1 MSNQLLR
8 ETEQLIAAATSGG
21 GLSYPQKNR
30 VQELTR
36 LILNAEVRQC
46 NCTDRFLDAL
56 FMCRKQLK
64 TYGIMK
70 PCNYKLKNN
79 VVLQFQN
86 GVYTNA
92 NLTDEVAE
100 AYLAKYPNTTYFAEK
115 KPIEASEKET
125 VNKEPVKRSEGD
137 DLGEAVEA
145 IKDSFSRGISMTEI
159 RKQMKTFVFSN
170 GDTLASRGLNEAIKI
185 FKESVNESAD
195 ENVNTEKESE

>member
-1 MSNQLLR
+1 MKNDLLK
-8 ETEQLIAAATSGG
+8 EVEQLIAAATKGG

-36 LILNAEVRQC
+36 LILHAEVRQC

-70 PCNYKLKNN
+70 PCNYRLKNN

-86 GVYTNA
+86 NVYTNA

-115 KPIEASEKET
+115 KPIEVSEKQD
-125 VNKEPVKRSEGD
+125 VNDPVKRTEGD
-137 DLGEAVEA
+137 DLTEAVEA
-145 IKDSFSRGISMTEI
+145 IKDAFSRGIGMMEI
-159 RKQMKTFVFSN
+159 RERMKNFQFSN

-185 FKESVNESAD
+185 FKESVND
-195 ENVNTEKESE
+195 ENVNA

>member
-1 MSNQLLR
+1 MRDDLLKEV
-8 ETEQLIAAATSGG
+8 ETLIAAATTGG
-21 GLSYPQKNR
+21 GLSYSQKSR
-30 VQELTR
+30 VEELTR

-70 PCNYKLKNN
+70 PCKYRLKNN

-115 KPIEASEKET
+115 KPIEVSEKQVTE
-125 VNKEPVKRSEGD
+125 EPVKRSEGD
-137 DLGEAVEA
+137 DLAEAVQS
-145 IKDSFSRGISMTEI
+145 IKDMFSRGIGMMEI
-159 RKQMKTFVFSN
+159 RDRMKNFVFSN
-170 GDTLASRGLNEAIKI
+170 GDTIAARGIHEAIQI
-185 FKESVNESAD
+185 FKESVNESPEK
-195 ENVNTEKESE
+195 ENVNA

>member
-1 MSNQLLR
+1 MSDQLLR
-8 ETEQLIAAATSGG
+8 ETEQLIAAATKGG
-21 GLSYPQKNR
+21 GLSYPEKRR
-30 VQELTR
+30 VEELTR

-46 NCTDRFLDAL
+46 NCSDRFLDAL

-70 PCNYKLKNN
+70 PCKYKLKNN

-86 GVYTNA
+86 NVYTNA

-115 KPIEASEKET
+115 KVIEVSEKQAEG
-125 VNKEPVKRSEGD
+125 PVKRSEGD
-137 DLGEAVEA
+137 DLTEAVEA
-145 IKDSFSRGISMTEI
+145 IKDAFSRGIGMMEI
-159 RKQMKTFVFSN
+159 RERMKNFVFSN
-170 GDTLASRGLNEAIKI
+170 GDTIAWRGVQEAIRI
-185 FKESVNESAD
+185 FKESVNEASEN

>member
-1 MSNQLLR
+1 MELLQ
-8 ETEQLIAAATSGG
+8 EVENLIAAATTGG
-21 GLSYPQKNR
+21 GLSYPQKTR

-70 PCNYKLKNN
+70 PCKYKLKNN

-86 GVYTNA
+86 NVYTNA

-115 KPIEASEKET
+115 KVIKVSEKQAEAT
-125 VNKEPVKRSEGD
+125 GPVKRSEGN
-137 DLGEAVEA
+137 DLTEAVEA
-145 IKDSFSRGISMTEI
+145 IKDAFSRGIGMMEI
-159 RKQMKTFVFSN
+159 RERMKNFVFSN
-170 GDTLASRGLNEAIKI
+170 GDTISARGINEAIKI
-185 FKESVNESAD
+185 FKESLKD
-195 ENVNTEKESE
+195 ENFES

>member
-1 MSNQLLR
+1 MSNDLLK
-8 ETEQLIAAATSGG
+8 EVEQLIAAATQGG
-21 GLSYPQKNR
+21 GLSYPQKSR

-36 LILNAEVRQC
+36 LILHAEVRQC

-86 GVYTNA
+86 NVYTNA

-100 AYLAKYPNTTYFAEK
+100 AYLSKYPNTTYFAEK
-115 KPIEASEKET
+115 KPIEVSEKQD
-125 VNKEPVKRSEGD
+125 VADEPIKRSEGD
-137 DLGEAVEA
+137 DLTEAVEA
-145 IKDSFSRGISMTEI
+145 IKDAHSRGIGMMEI
-159 RKQMKTFVFSN
+159 RERMKLFQFSN

-185 FKESVNESAD
+185 FKESVNETEN
-195 ENVNTEKESE
+195 ENVNA

>member
-1 MSNQLLR
+1 MKNDLLK
-8 ETEQLIAAATSGG
+8 EVEQLIAAATQGG
-21 GLSYPQKNR
+21 GLSYPQKSR

-36 LILNAEVRQC
+36 LILHAEVRQC

-86 GVYTNA
+86 NVYTNA

-100 AYLAKYPNTTYFAEK
+100 AYLSKYPKTTYFAEK
-115 KPIEASEKET
+115 KPIEVSEKQD
-125 VNKEPVKRSEGD
+125 VADEPIKRSEGD
-137 DLGEAVEA
+137 DLTEAVEA
-145 IKDSFSRGISMTEI
+145 IKDAHSRGIGMMEI
-159 RKQMKTFVFSN
+159 RERMKLFQFSN

-185 FKESVNESAD
+185 FKESVNETEN
-195 ENVNTEKESE
+195 ENVNA

>member
-1 MSNQLLR
+1 MDLLKEV
-8 ETEQLIAAATSGG
+8 ETLIAAATTGG
-21 GLSYPQKNR
+21 GLSYPQKSR

-46 NCTDRFLDAL
+46 NCSDRFLDAL

-70 PCNYKLKNN
+70 PCKYKLKNN

-86 GVYTNA
+86 NVYTNA

-115 KPIEASEKET
+115 KAIEVSEKQASG
-125 VNKEPVKRSEGD
+125 PVKRSEGD
-137 DLGEAVEA
+137 DLTEAVES
-145 IKDSFSRGISMTEI
+145 IKDAFSRGIGMMEI
-159 RKQMKTFVFSN
+159 RERMKTFVFSN
-170 GDTLASRGLNEAIKI
+170 GDTISARGINEAIKI
-185 FKESVNESAD
+185 FKESVD
-195 ENVNTEKESE
+195 ENVEPEKENE

>member
-1 MSNQLLR
+1 MELLQ
-8 ETEQLIAAATSGG
+8 EVENLIAAATKGG
-21 GLSYPQKNR
+21 GLSYLQQTR

-70 PCNYKLKNN
+70 PCKYRLKNN

-86 GVYTNA
+86 NVYTNA

-115 KPIEASEKET
+115 KAIEVSEKQAAG
-125 VNKEPVKRSEGD
+125 PVKRSEGD
-137 DLGEAVEA
+137 DLAEAVEA
-145 IKDSFSRGISMTEI
+145 IKDMHSRGIGMMEI
-159 RKQMKTFVFSN
+159 RERMKNFEFSN
-170 GDTLASRGLNEAIKI
+170 GDTIAFRGIQEAIKI
-185 FKESVNESAD
+185 FKESLKD
-195 ENVNTEKESE
+195 ENVEPEKENE

>member
-1 MSNQLLR
+1 MKNDLLK
-8 ETEQLIAAATSGG
+8 EVEQLIAAATQGG
-21 GLSYPQKNR
+21 GLSYPQKSR

-36 LILNAEVRQC
+36 LILHAEVRQC

-86 GVYTNA
+86 NVYTNA

-115 KPIEASEKET
+115 KPFEVSEKQD
-125 VNKEPVKRSEGD
+125 VADEPVKRTEGD
-137 DLGEAVEA
+137 DLTEAVEA
-145 IKDSFSRGISMTEI
+145 IKDAHSRGIGMMEI
-159 RKQMKTFVFSN
+159 RERMKLFQFSN

-185 FKESVNESAD
+185 FKESVNETEN
-195 ENVNTEKESE
+195 ENVNA

>member
-1 MSNQLLR
+1 MKNDLLK
-8 ETEQLIAAATSGG
+8 EVEQLIAAATTGG
-21 GLSYPQKNR
+21 GLSYPQKSM

-36 LILNAEVRQC
+36 LILHAEVRQC
-46 NCTDRFLDAL
+46 NCSDRFLDAL

-70 PCNYKLKNN
+70 PCNYRLKNN

-86 GVYTNA
+86 NVYTNA

-115 KPIEASEKET
+115 KPIEVSEKQ
-125 VNKEPVKRSEGD
+125 VADQEPVKRSEGD
-137 DLGEAVEA
+137 DLTEAVEA
-145 IKDSFSRGISMTEI
+145 IKDAFSRGIGMMEI
-159 RKQMKTFVFSN
+159 RERMKLFQFSN

-185 FKESVNESAD
+185 FKESVNEESD
-195 ENVNTEKESE
+195 ENVNA

>member
-1 MSNQLLR
+1 MDLLKEV
-8 ETEQLIAAATSGG
+8 ETLIAAATSGG

-30 VQELTR
+30 VEELTR
-36 LILNAEVRQC
+36 LILHAEVRQC

-70 PCNYKLKNN
+70 PCNYKLRNN

-86 GVYTNA
+86 NVYTNA

-115 KPIEASEKET
+115 KAVEVSEKQAE
-125 VNKEPVKRSEGD
+125 NSEPVKRTEGD
-137 DLGEAVEA
+137 DLTEAVEA
-145 IKDSFSRGISMTEI
+145 IKDAFSRGIGMMEI
-159 RKQMKTFVFSN
+159 REQMKNFVFQN
-170 GDTLASRGLNEAIKI
+170 GDTLASRGLNAAIKI
-185 FKESVNESAD
+185 FKESVSD
-195 ENVNTEKESE
+195 ENVNTEKESK

>member
-1 MSNQLLR
+1 MGLLK
-8 ETEQLIAAATSGG
+8 EVENLIAAATTGG
-21 GLSYPQKNR
+21 GLSYPQKSR
-30 VQELTR
+30 VEELTR

-46 NCTDRFLDAL
+46 NCNDRFLDAL

-70 PCNYKLKNN
+70 PCKYKLKNN

-115 KPIEASEKET
+115 KPIEVSEKQEGT
-125 VNKEPVKRSEGD
+125 DEPVKRSEGD
-137 DLGEAVEA
+137 DLAEAVES
-145 IKDSFSRGISMTEI
+145 IKDMFSRGIGMMEI
-159 RKQMKTFVFSN
+159 RDRMKNFVFSN
-170 GDTLASRGLNEAIKI
+170 GDTIAARGINEAIKI
-185 FKESVNESAD
+185 FKESVNETEN
-195 ENVNTEKESE
+195 ENVNA

>member
-1 MSNQLLR
+1 MKNDLLK
-8 ETEQLIAAATSGG
+8 EVEQLIAAATQGG
-21 GLSYPQKNR
+21 GLSYPQKSR

-36 LILNAEVRQC
+36 LILHAEVRQC

-86 GVYTNA
+86 NVYTNA

-100 AYLAKYPNTTYFAEK
+100 AYLAKYPKTTYFAEK
-115 KPIEASEKET
+115 KAIEVSEKEEGAY
-125 VNKEPVKRSEGD
+125 EPVKRSEGD
-137 DLGEAVEA
+137 DLTEAVEA
-145 IKDSFSRGISMTEI
+145 IKDSFSRGIGLTEI
-159 RKQMKTFVFSN
+159 RERMKTFQFSN
-170 GDTLASRGLNEAIKI
+170 GDTLATRGINEAIKI
-185 FKESVNESAD
+185 FKESANEESD
-195 ENVNTEKESE
+195 ENVNA

>member
-1 MSNQLLR
+1 MKNDLLKEV
-8 ETEQLIAAATSGG
+8 ETLIAAATQGG
-21 GLSYPQKNR
+21 GLSYPQKSR

-36 LILNAEVRQC
+36 LILHAEVRQC
-46 NCTDRFLDAL
+46 NCSDRFLDAL

-70 PCNYKLKNN
+70 PCNYRLKNN

-86 GVYTNA
+86 NVYTNA

-115 KPIEASEKET
+115 KPIEVSEKQE
-125 VNKEPVKRSEGD
+125 VEDEPVKRSEGD
-137 DLGEAVEA
+137 DLTEAVEA
-145 IKDSFSRGISMTEI
+145 IKDAHSRGIGMMEI
-159 RKQMKTFVFSN
+159 RERMKLFQFSN

-185 FKESVNESAD
+185 FKESVNEAEN
-195 ENVNTEKESE
+195 ENVNA

>member
-1 MSNQLLR
+1 MSDQLLR
-8 ETEQLIAAATSGG
+8 ETEQLIAAATTGG
-21 GLSYPQKNR
+21 GLSYPQKRR
-30 VQELTR
+30 VEELTR

-70 PCNYKLKNN
+70 PCKYKLKNN

-86 GVYTNA
+86 NVYTNA

-115 KPIEASEKET
+115 KVIEVSEKQAEG
-125 VNKEPVKRSEGD
+125 PMKRSEGD
-137 DLGEAVEA
+137 DLTEAVEA
-145 IKDSFSRGISMTEI
+145 IKDAFSRGIGMMEI
-159 RKQMKTFVFSN
+159 RERMKNFVFSN
-170 GDTLASRGLNEAIKI
+170 GDTIAWRGVQEAIKI
-185 FKESVNESAD
+185 FKESVTD
-195 ENVNTEKESE
+195 ENVNSQEESK

>member
-1 MSNQLLR
+1 MRDDLLKEV
-8 ETEQLIAAATSGG
+8 ETLIAAATKGG
-21 GLSYPQKNR
+21 GLSYPEKRR
-30 VQELTR
+30 VEELTR

-70 PCNYKLKNN
+70 PCKYKLKNN

-86 GVYTNA
+86 NVYTNA

-115 KPIEASEKET
+115 KVIEVSEKQAENT
-125 VNKEPVKRSEGD
+125 DPVKRSEGD
-137 DLGEAVEA
+137 DLTEAVEA
-145 IKDSFSRGISMTEI
+145 IKDAYSRGIGMMEI
-159 RKQMKTFVFSN
+159 RERMKNFVFSN
-170 GDTLASRGLNEAIKI
+170 GDTIAWRGVQEAIRI
-185 FKESVNESAD
+185 FKESVND
-195 ENVNTEKESE
+195 ENVNSEKESE

>member
-1 MSNQLLR
+1 MSNDLLKEV
-8 ETEQLIAAATSGG
+8 ETLIAAATSGG
-21 GLSYPQKNR
+21 GLSYPQKSR

-36 LILNAEVRQC
+36 LILHAEVRQC

-86 GVYTNA
+86 NVYTNA

-115 KPIEASEKET
+115 KPIEVSEKQEGT
-125 VNKEPVKRSEGD
+125 DEPVKRSEGD
-137 DLGEAVEA
+137 DLAEAVES
-145 IKDSFSRGISMTEI
+145 IKDMFSRGIGMMEI
-159 RKQMKTFVFSN
+159 RERMKNFVFSN
-170 GDTLASRGLNEAIKI
+170 GDTIAARGINEAIKI
-185 FKESVNESAD
+185 FKESVNETSD
-195 ENVNTEKESE
+195 ENVNA

>member
-1 MSNQLLR
+1 MELLQ
-8 ETEQLIAAATSGG
+8 EVENLISAATTGG
-21 GLSYPQKNR
+21 GLSYHQKSR
-30 VQELTR
+30 VEELTR

-70 PCNYKLKNN
+70 PCKYKLKNN

-115 KPIEASEKET
+115 KPIEVSEKQE
-125 VNKEPVKRSEGD
+125 VEDEPVKRSEGD
-137 DLGEAVEA
+137 DLTEAVEA
-145 IKDSFSRGISMTEI
+145 IKDAHSRGIGMMEI
-159 RKQMKTFVFSN
+159 RERMKLFQFSN

-185 FKESVNESAD
+185 FKESVNEAEN
-195 ENVNTEKESE
+195 ENVNA

>member
-1 MSNQLLR
+1 MSNDLLK
-8 ETEQLIAAATSGG
+8 EVEQLIAAATQGG
-21 GLSYPQKNR
+21 GLSYPQKSS

-36 LILNAEVRQC
+36 LILHAEVRQC
-46 NCTDRFLDAL
+46 NCSDRFLDAL

-86 GVYTNA
+86 NVYTNA

-115 KPIEASEKET
+115 KPIEVSEKQD
-125 VNKEPVKRSEGD
+125 VVDEPIKRSEGD
-137 DLGEAVEA
+137 DLTEAVEA
-145 IKDSFSRGISMTEI
+145 IKDAHSRGIGMMEI
-159 RKQMKTFVFSN
+159 RERMKLFQFSN

-185 FKESVNESAD
+185 FKESVNETEN
-195 ENVNTEKESE
+195 ENVNA

>member
-1 MSNQLLR
+1 MELLQ
-8 ETEQLIAAATSGG
+8 EVENLIAAATTGG
-21 GLSYPQKNR
+21 GLSYPQKTR

-70 PCNYKLKNN
+70 PCKYKLKNN

-92 NLTDEVAE
+92 NLTDEIAE
-100 AYLAKYPNTTYFAEK
+100 AYLSKYPNTTYFAEK
-115 KPIEASEKET
+115 KAIEVSEKQAAG
-125 VNKEPVKRSEGD
+125 PVKRSEGD
-137 DLGEAVEA
+137 DLTEAVES
-145 IKDSFSRGISMTEI
+145 IKDAFSRGIGMMEI
-159 RKQMKTFVFSN
+159 RERMKTFVFSN
-170 GDTLASRGLNEAIKI
+170 GDTISARGINEAIKI
-185 FKESVNESAD
+185 FKESVD
-195 ENVNTEKESE
+195 ENVEPEKENE

>member
-1 MSNQLLR
+1 MSDQLLR
-8 ETEQLIAAATSGG
+8 EPEQLIAAATKGG
-21 GLSYPQKNR
+21 GLSYPQKRR
-30 VQELTR
+30 VEELTR

-70 PCNYKLKNN
+70 PCKYRLKNN

-86 GVYTNA
+86 NVYTNA

-115 KPIEASEKET
+115 KVIEVSEKQAEAT
-125 VNKEPVKRSEGD
+125 GPVKRSEGD
-137 DLGEAVEA
+137 DLTEAVEA
-145 IKDSFSRGISMTEI
+145 IKDAFSCGIGMMEI
-159 RKQMKTFVFSN
+159 RERMKNFVFSN
-170 GDTLASRGLNEAIKI
+170 GDTIAWRGVQEAIKI
-185 FKESVNESAD
+185 FKESVND
-195 ENVNTEKESE
+195 ENVNSQEESK

>member
-1 MSNQLLR
+1 MKNDLLK
-8 ETEQLIAAATSGG
+8 EVEQLIAAATQGG
-21 GLSYPQKNR
+21 GLSYPQKSR

-36 LILNAEVRQC
+36 LILHAEVRQC
-46 NCTDRFLDAL
+46 NCSDRFLDAL

-86 GVYTNA
+86 NVYTNA
-92 NLTDEVAE
+92 NLTNEVAE

-115 KPIEASEKET
+115 KPIEVSEKQE
-125 VNKEPVKRSEGD
+125 VEDEPVKRSEGD
-137 DLGEAVEA
+137 DLTEAVEA
-145 IKDSFSRGISMTEI
+145 IKDAHSRGIGMMEI
-159 RKQMKTFVFSN
+159 RERMKLFQFSN

-185 FKESVNESAD
+185 FKESVNET
-195 ENVNTEKESE
+195 ENENINA

>member
-1 MSNQLLR
+1 MKNDLLK
-8 ETEQLIAAATSGG
+8 EVEQLIAAATQGG
-21 GLSYPQKNR
+21 GLSYPQKSR

-36 LILNAEVRQC
+36 LILHAEVRQC
-46 NCTDRFLDAL
+46 NCSDRFLDAL

-70 PCNYKLKNN
+70 PCNYRLKNN

-86 GVYTNA
+86 NVYTNA

-115 KPIEASEKET
+115 KPIEVSEKQE
-125 VNKEPVKRSEGD
+125 VEDEPVKRSEGD
-137 DLGEAVEA
+137 DLTEAVEA
-145 IKDSFSRGISMTEI
+145 IKDAHSRGIGMMEI
-159 RKQMKTFVFSN
+159 RERMKLFQFSN

-185 FKESVNESAD
+185 FKESVNETEN
-195 ENVNTEKESE
+195 ENVNA

>member
-1 MSNQLLR
+1 MKNDLLKEV
-8 ETEQLIAAATSGG
+8 ETLIAAATQGG
-21 GLSYPQKNR
+21 GLSYPQKSR

-36 LILNAEVRQC
+36 LILHAEVRQC

-86 GVYTNA
+86 NVYTNA

-100 AYLAKYPNTTYFAEK
+100 AYLTKYPKTTYFAEK
-115 KPIEASEKET
+115 KPIEVSEKEA
-125 VNKEPVKRSEGD
+125 VESDEPVKRSEGD
-137 DLGEAVEA
+137 DLTEAVEA
-145 IKDSFSRGISMTEI
+145 IKDAHSRGIGMMEI
-159 RKQMKTFVFSN
+159 RERMKLFQFSN

-185 FKESVNESAD
+185 FKESVNEESD
-195 ENVNTEKESE
+195 ENINA

>member
-1 MSNQLLR
+1 MKNDLLK
-8 ETEQLIAAATSGG
+8 EVEQLIAAATQGG
-21 GLSYPQKNR
+21 GLSYPQKSR
-30 VQELTR
+30 VHELTR
-36 LILNAEVRQC
+36 LILHAEVRQC
-46 NCTDRFLDAL
+46 NCSDRFLDAL

-115 KPIEASEKET
+115 KPIEVSEKQEGT
-125 VNKEPVKRSEGD
+125 DEPVKRSEGD
-137 DLGEAVEA
+137 DLAEAVES
-145 IKDSFSRGISMTEI
+145 IKDMHSRGIGMMEI
-159 RKQMKTFVFSN
+159 RDRMKNFQFSN
-170 GDTLASRGLNEAIKI
+170 GDTIAARGINEAIKI
-185 FKESVNESAD
+185 FKESVNE
-195 ENVNTEKESE
+195 ENENLDS